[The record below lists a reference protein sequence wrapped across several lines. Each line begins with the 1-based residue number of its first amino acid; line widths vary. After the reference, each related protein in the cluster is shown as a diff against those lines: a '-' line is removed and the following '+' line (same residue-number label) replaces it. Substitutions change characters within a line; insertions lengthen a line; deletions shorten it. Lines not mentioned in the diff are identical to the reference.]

1 MPLTDQFVTHEKIG
15 SEYISDIEIVYCD
28 SCGLAQNPNNFNFTD
43 YYKDYNYSSGH
54 SEFAKTFME
63 KLSDKLIEIYLNEFA
78 TPPQNILEVG
88 SGDGVQLRYFKEK
101 HSCFVTGVEP
111 SDKLSREANNLGVK
125 TLQQYFDETTINL
138 FFLEEKF
145 DITLSSFTLD
155 HIPNPKNFLE
165 NMWKISSSN
174 ALCCF
179 EIHDLNKI
187 NQRGEWCLFEHEH
200 MIYTDEQFWQNRLQE
215 AGFRILSINP
225 LPHEVVRANSLIVI
239 ARKEKM
245 GELAHIQSPVP
256 QIDYNKILEV
266 KNKLEKFI
274 DDNEKNG
281 VLGWGLGGR
290 GVMTAALLSN
300 YKKIHLFFDSN
311 FKEDGYYLPKTHIKI
326 CNPEQVK
333 NYPDSKII
341 IFSFGYFEEIS
352 ASLVSQGI
360 KEENIVSLKEFFD

>member
-1 MPLTDQFVTHEKIG
+1 
-15 SEYISDIEIVYCD
+15 
-28 SCGLAQNPNNFNFTD
+28 
-43 YYKDYNYSSGH
+43 
-54 SEFAKTFME
+54 
-63 KLSDKLIEIYLNEFA
+63 
-78 TPPQNILEVG
+78 
-88 SGDGVQLRYFKEK
+88 
-101 HSCFVTGVEP
+101 
-111 SDKLSREANNLGVK
+111 
-125 TLQQYFDETTINL
+125 
-138 FFLEEKF
+138 
-145 DITLSSFTLD
+145 
-155 HIPNPKNFLE
+155 
-165 NMWKISSSN
+165 
-174 ALCCF
+174 
-179 EIHDLNKI
+179 
-187 NQRGEWCLFEHEH
+187 